1 MTATDTGRRGRAA
14 GALRSGSAK
23 PGSWLSYWVVLV
35 AAVAIWQAWASSHH
49 SPFFP
54 PPSAIVAHMYHLWF
68 SAPAA
73 HVFLTRDATGNVLP
87 SLGRLVGGLAI
98 AAAVGVPA
106 GIAIGR
112 SPAAA
117 GFADP
122 LLQFAR
128 ALPPVAL
135 ITVFIAIFNL
145 GTQMEI
151 AFIAFGTVWPILLNT
166 IDGARSLDPLQV
178 ETARVFAMPAHQR
191 LTRLIV
197 PAAMPRMFAGFRL
210 SLSLA
215 LLLMVFSEL
224 VGSSNGVGYE
234 MNNAS
239 NSFDL
244 TGLWSGIVLLAILG
258 IVLNAALLAVERR
271 VLRWHRGA
279 RRILN

>member
-1 MTATDTGRRGRAA
+1 VRSPAPLTRRA
-14 GALRSGSAK
+14 
-23 PGSWLSYWVVLV
+23 WLSYWVVLV
-35 AAVAIWQAWASSHH
+35 LGVGLWQLWAAAHH

-54 PPSAIVAHMYHLWF
+54 PPSAIVARMYHLWF
-68 SAPAA
+68 SGPAG
-73 HVFLTRDATGNVLP
+73 HVFLTGDATGNLLP
-87 SLGRLVGGLAI
+87 SLGRIIGGLAI
-98 AAAVGVPA
+98 AAAVGVPV

-112 SPAAA
+112 SAAVS
-117 GFADP
+117 GFLDP

-135 ITVFIAIFNL
+135 ITVFIAIFKL

-151 AFIAFGTVWPILLNT
+151 AFIAFGTIWPILLNT
-166 IDGARSLDPLQV
+166 IDGAKSVDPLQV
-178 ETARVFAMPAHQR
+178 ETARVFALPARQR

-197 PAAMPRMFAGFRL
+197 PAAMPRMFAGLKL

-224 VGSSNGVGYE
+224 VGSSNGIGYE

-244 TGLWSGIVLLAILG
+244 TGLWAGIVLLAILG
-258 IVLNAALLAVERR
+258 IVLNGLLLAVERR

-279 RRILN
+279 RRHPS